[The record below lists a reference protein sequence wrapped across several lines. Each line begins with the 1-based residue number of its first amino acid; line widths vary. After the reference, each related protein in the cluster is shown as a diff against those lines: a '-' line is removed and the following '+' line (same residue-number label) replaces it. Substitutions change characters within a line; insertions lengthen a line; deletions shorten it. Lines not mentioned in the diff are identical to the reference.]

1 MSSEITV
8 REAAAPTDVEAFWTQ
23 LHEYFTRDLFPD
35 PEDEDRDY
43 FLGSE
48 YREQMQ
54 HIHDRGRDRCHY
66 LFFCSEGRDV
76 GFAMPVI
83 YDSEDGKCFIMEF
96 CVYPEFRG
104 KGIGRMC
111 AEVMLNWA
119 WTKGACYAEL
129 NCGREDRSRF
139 WKSLG
144 FRENGADEWGEPLM
158 ILPPEED
165 VPIKVE
171 ALSDPEDWQLYKL
184 ENGFL
189 KEIGEQPLEEAQ
201 QERLSEAIRA
211 ERITFFVAKRGCRM
225 VGMCSVAKYF
235 STFGCRDTGV
245 FEDFYIEPVF
255 RGKGIA
261 RQLCLAVLQWAKHQG
276 LASITVSCAPCDEA
290 LYNALGFDTR
300 LGITYAHII

>member
-1 MSSEITV
+1 VSSEITV

-111 AEVMLNWA
+111 A
-119 WTKGACYAEL
+119 
-129 NCGREDRSRF
+129 
-139 WKSLG
+139 
-144 FRENGADEWGEPLM
+144 
-158 ILPPEED
+158 
-165 VPIKVE
+165 
-171 ALSDPEDWQLYKL
+171 
-184 ENGFL
+184 
-189 KEIGEQPLEEAQ
+189 
-201 QERLSEAIRA
+201 
-211 ERITFFVAKRGCRM
+211 
-225 VGMCSVAKYF
+225 
-235 STFGCRDTGV
+235 
-245 FEDFYIEPVF
+245 
-255 RGKGIA
+255 
-261 RQLCLAVLQWAKHQG
+261 
-276 LASITVSCAPCDEA
+276 
-290 LYNALGFDTR
+290 
-300 LGITYAHII
+300 